1 MITMVL
7 RREEMNATK
16 TAQYR
21 VFTYDVWGNDNAGW
35 DVNDVFKSSYY
46 FSAGVEHTDAEL
58 TNMVGDLMGLQ
69 LQIDVGSDENTIYF
83 SDLNG
88 KPVCELRIEE

>member
-1 MITMVL
+1 M
-7 RREEMNATK
+7 
-16 TAQYR
+16 
-21 VFTYDVWGNDNAGW
+21 
-35 DVNDVFKSSYY
+35 
-46 FSAGVEHTDAEL
+46 

-83 SDLNG
+83 SDENG

>member
-1 MITMVL
+1 MVL
-7 RREEMNATK
+7 RRSVMNATK

-21 VFTYDVWGNDNAGW
+21 LFTYDVWGNENDGW
-35 DVNDVFKSSYY
+35 DVNDVFKSGVY
-46 FSAGVEHTDAEL
+46 FSTGVAHTDAEL
-58 TNMVGDLMGLQ
+58 TNMLGDLMGLT

-83 SDLNG
+83 SDENG

>member
-1 MITMVL
+1 
-7 RREEMNATK
+7 MNATK

-21 VFTYDVWGNDNAGW
+21 VFTYDAGW
-35 DVNDVFKSSYY
+35 DVFKSSYY
-46 FSAGVEHTDAEL
+46 FSAGVEYTDAEL

>member
-1 MITMVL
+1 MVS
-7 RREEMNATK
+7 RRSVMNATK

-21 VFTYDVWGNDNAGW
+21 LFLYDVWGNEHDGW
-35 DVNDVFKSSYY
+35 DVNDVFKSGYY

-58 TNMVGDLMGLQ
+58 TNMVGDLFGLQ

-83 SDLNG
+83 SDENG